1 MVDHGGQGCQ
11 ASQQQKAPQEGD
23 EQACKQAQADS
34 LPTHQPACPY
44 RLPLDALPSANYGL
58 RGPGDSGLP
67 MMAIM

>member
-34 LPTHQPACPY
+34 LLTCQPAWPY
-44 RLPLDALPSANYGL
+44 RLPPDALPGENYEM
-58 RGPGDSGLP
+58 RGRVT
-67 MMAIM
+67 AAYQ